1 MKMAFGK
8 DNESEKL
15 QALVKS
21 CLLEINKLKMDLV
34 NVEKEKDL
42 LKNDDEINRL
52 NSLLTKKEEKV
63 NELKLTLE
71 KKETIISK
79 NTDLISSQNDKIE
92 ELKNFKKSF
101 NEIKESLE
109 ENLENFKINE
119 LNEQDQKLKSSLLD
133 IEEKD
138 KKIKYLSD
146 DIEKEKKDNE
156 ELKNKVDSFSLI
168 IEKKNIRIENLLDDI
183 EREKTKH
190 KDLESELETSNST
203 IEKKDKKIDNLLDD
217 IENEKNRI
225 NNIKTSSKED
235 IFEYQQKIDEKDQ
248 QIKLLSENN
257 ISKDSYLKLE
267 HELKLKD
274 EQIKNLEKI
283 KDLVSDFDNK
293 FSFEEENLPEA
304 FLSLINSEKSMDNIV
319 TTEEFKDLDNKDIN
333 KIKKEL
339 ILCKK
344 NVNELEE
351 VKNNFDKLL
360 APPKNNLSSFQSQIY
375 NLIPETKM
383 STQEIH
389 NYIRR
394 VGFRNLTYINISNIL
409 KNLSRKG
416 YLIMEEKDNNNY
428 WIKTDKD

>member
-1 MKMAFGK
+1 MAFGK